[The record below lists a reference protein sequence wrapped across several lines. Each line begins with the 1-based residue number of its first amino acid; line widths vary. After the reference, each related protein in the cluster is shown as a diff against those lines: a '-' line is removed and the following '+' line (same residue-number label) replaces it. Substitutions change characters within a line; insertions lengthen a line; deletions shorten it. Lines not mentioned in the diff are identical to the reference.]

1 MQYIFR
7 QHLKLAIERYATIYV
22 YHKAASAI
30 LKNVRLWQKINN
42 YSYSKNMFT
51 IYSSNDSAFQAKR
64 NCIYCHFLHS
74 FRNDKQ
80 QTVDACLRALAYVLR
95 A

>member
-1 MQYIFR
+1 MQYTVR

-22 YHKAASAI
+22 YDKAASAI
-30 LKNVRLWQKINN
+30 LKKARLSQKINN

-51 IYSSNDSAFQAKR
+51 IYSSNDSTFYAER
-64 NCIYCHFLHS
+64 NCMYCHFLHS

-80 QTVDACLRALAYVLR
+80 QTVDACSRALAYVLR